1 MRTFFLDAGHTQG
14 KDPGACANGTT
25 EHAEMAALVTRLGPI
40 LADQGFV
47 VHILPFTLTLPQ
59 KIGYVNR
66 RAAAEDLLLSLHL
79 NSAGPKATGSE
90 IYYYGGEDKS
100 LAYARLLEKELEK
113 ESDLPVRG
121 VYADTS
127 TRFKRLGIIRDTLP
141 WAFLLEVGFITN
153 AGDLAWVRERS
164 APILAAA
171 LIPWIKN
178 ILK

>member
-25 EHAEMAALVTRLGPI
+25 EHAEVAALVTRLAPL
-40 LADQGFV
+40 LAERGFT
-47 VHILPFTLTLPQ
+47 VHVLPFTLTLSQ

-66 RAAAEDLLLSLHL
+66 RAVAEDLLLSLHL
-79 NSAGPKATGSE
+79 NSAGPKASGSE
-90 IYYYGGEDKS
+90 IYYYGGEDRS
-100 LAYARLLEKELEK
+100 LAYARLLEKELGK
-113 ESDLPVRG
+113 ERDLPVRG

-141 WAFLLEVGFITN
+141 WAFLLEVAFITN
-153 AGDLAWVRERS
+153 AGDLAWVREKS

-171 LIPWIKN
+171 LLPWIKE
-178 ILK
+178 IFR